1 VQDPGIEKYPCVVS
15 LELGMRFE
23 VGKLPRA
30 VLMGPDRVLRSKG
43 LVNHREHL
51 ESLVEAMDSG
61 FESIQDGERARGAL
75 ARRPGPPGAGASR
88 LLANR
93 RSRRSF
99 PGRLGASLAG
109 VATFPM
115 LPVLREAAAA
125 GVTEL
130 GDPNSCDDWRY
141 CAFSGTRCGGCHPEN
156 GAGDP
161 PEVPS
166 LREDLSTII
175 SVPEGRANLAQVPGA
190 GPVRV
195 SRRVARTVAR
205 A

>member
-1 VQDPGIEKYPCVVS
+1 
-15 LELGMRFE
+15 
-23 VGKLPRA
+23 
-30 VLMGPDRVLRSKG
+30 
-43 LVNHREHL
+43 
-51 ESLVEAMDSG
+51 
-61 FESIQDGERARGAL
+61 
-75 ARRPGPPGAGASR
+75 
-88 LLANR
+88 
-93 RSRRSF
+93 
-99 PGRLGASLAG
+99 
-109 VATFPM
+109 M

-141 CAFSGTRCGGCHPEN
+141 CAFSGTLCGGCHPEN

-166 LREDLSTII
+166 LREDPSTII